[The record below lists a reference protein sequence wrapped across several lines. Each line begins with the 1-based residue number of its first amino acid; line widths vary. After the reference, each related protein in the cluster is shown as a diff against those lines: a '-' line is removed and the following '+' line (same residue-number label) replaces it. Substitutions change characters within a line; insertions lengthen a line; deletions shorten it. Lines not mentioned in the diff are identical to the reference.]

1 MEAALKIL
9 SLVEATTVNAV
20 AKNLFEFSC
29 SAHELHERAADF
41 PAIDDLIVTFTR
53 QRSTDRPSNE
63 FLTAAGELGLQ
74 VKVIPERR
82 RFDLAVIPA
91 LRRIVEDTTPHL
103 IVTHSVKSHFLLWR
117 SRLWQ
122 THPWVAFHHGYT
134 TTDRKMRVYNRLDR
148 WSLPKADR
156 LVTVCD
162 AFARE
167 LAAITRVPIEK
178 IAVQYNSIRPR
189 AAPSAE
195 TVRNLR
201 SSLGFADDERVVLA
215 IGRLSREKAHTD
227 LLSAFKLVRD
237 KHPQL
242 KSKLVIVG
250 DGPER
255 ANLVAT
261 SRSYAFES
269 EVIFAGQQ
277 SEVRPYYSIAD
288 VFVLPSHSEGSP
300 NVLLEAMAAGV
311 PIIATAVGGV
321 PEMIEDN
328 QSALLVPANDPSA
341 LSAAISRLLT
351 DGDLA
356 HRLTS
361 NASALVSNR
370 FSPEEYVR
378 SLTEIYHQV
387 AQCRNMAS

>member
-1 MEAALKIL
+1 MGDSAVKLKLGIPKG
-9 SLVEATTVNAV
+9 SLEHATIE
-20 AKNLFEFSC
+20 LFR
-29 SAHELHERAADF
+29 RAGFQITTSSRSYF

-162 AFARE
+162 AFAHE

-178 IAVQYNSIRPR
+178 IAVQHNSIRPR

-201 SSLGFADDERVVLA
+201 SSL
-215 IGRLSREKAHTD
+215 
-227 LLSAFKLVRD
+227 
-237 KHPQL
+237 
-242 KSKLVIVG
+242 
-250 DGPER
+250 
-255 ANLVAT
+255 
-261 SRSYAFES
+261 
-269 EVIFAGQQ
+269 
-277 SEVRPYYSIAD
+277 SIA
-288 VFVLPSHSEGSP
+288 
-300 NVLLEAMAAGV
+300 
-311 PIIATAVGGV
+311 
-321 PEMIEDN
+321 
-328 QSALLVPANDPSA
+328 
-341 LSAAISRLLT
+341 
-351 DGDLA
+351 
-356 HRLTS
+356 
-361 NASALVSNR
+361 
-370 FSPEEYVR
+370 
-378 SLTEIYHQV
+378 V
-387 AQCRNMAS
+387 AQRGIAERFVGSDGGRRSDHSYCGWRRSGDD

>member
-1 MEAALKIL
+1 MEEALKIL

-20 AKNLFEFSC
+20 AKNVFEFSC
-29 SAHELHERAADF
+29 SAHELNEKTTDF

-53 QRSTDRPSNE
+53 QRSHDRSSNE
-63 FLTAAGELGLQ
+63 FLTAASELGLQ
-74 VKVIPERR
+74 VKVIPERS

-103 IVTHSVKSHFLLWR
+103 IITHSVKSHFLLWR

-122 THPWVAFHHGYT
+122 TYPWIAFHHGYT

-156 LVTVCD
+156 LVTVCN

-167 LAAITRVPIEK
+167 LAATTRVPIEK
-178 IAVQYNSIRPR
+178 IAVQHNSIRTRPV
-189 AAPSAE
+189 PSAE
-195 TVRNLR
+195 TVQSLR
-201 SSLGFADDERVVLA
+201 SSLGVADDERVLLA
-215 IGRLSREKAHTD
+215 AGRLSREKAHID
-227 LLSAFKLVRD
+227 LISAVKLLR
-237 KHPQL
+237 HQNPQL

-250 DGPER
+250 EGPER
-255 ANLVAT
+255 AKLEGTV
-261 SRSYAFES
+261 RSWALES
-269 EVIFAGQQ
+269 DVTFTGQQ
-277 SEVRPYYSIAD
+277 SNIQPFYAIAD

-321 PEMIEDN
+321 PEMVEDN
-328 QSALLVPANDPSA
+328 QSALLVPANNPPA
-341 LSAAISRLLT
+341 LSDAIARLLT
-351 DGDLA
+351 DRDLA
-356 HRLTS
+356 DRLTA
-361 NASALVSNR
+361 NASELASRR

-378 SLTEIYHQV
+378 ALAEIYHQV
-387 AQCRNMAS
+387 VQRKNTAS